1 MQKSAKE
8 TSKIRQTDLEEQIE
22 HEASLVGISIIFILS
37 ALICIWGLNCLLSG
51 ISQHGVVEMFK
62 SWMAAFMDCH

>member
-1 MQKSAKE
+1 MQNSAKE

-37 ALICIWGLNCLLSG
+37 ALIGIWGFACLLSG

-62 SWMAAFMDCH
+62 SWTAAFMDSH